1 MSESDRVV
9 IVGAGHAAGEC
20 ATALRQEG
28 FSGPIQVIG
37 AERHLPYQRPPL
49 SKAYLAGQVGPE
61 ALTLKA
67 QATYQ
72 RGSIEMLLNTEV
84 TRIDRAQHQVETAD
98 GAHHR
103 YAKLVLATGGRARR
117 LNASLAARAS
127 GCGNLHYLR
136 TIDDVDRI
144 RPQFS
149 PGFRLT
155 IIGGGYIGLEV
166 AAVAIKHGL
175 AVIVL
180 EALPRVLAR
189 VTAPEISAFY
199 ERVHGEAGVDVRT
212 HAAIE
217 SFELDNS
224 GDAIAAVR
232 TSRGRIATD
241 LVIAG
246 IGLEPNVELASAAG
260 LETEDGICVDEFTR
274 TSDPD
279 IHAIGDCANQPNAA
293 LGRRLRLESVPNAVE
308 QGRAAA
314 AVIAGK
320 PRPYQPVPWFWS
332 DQYDLKLQMVGISRN
347 FDQLV
352 IRGSTAER
360 HFIGFYL
367 CAGRIVAA
375 DAVSRPAE
383 FMVAKRMVAA
393 CAVVDPAR
401 LADCT
406 VPLKSLIAA

>member
-28 FSGPIQVIG
+28 FTGPILVIG

-49 SKAYLAGQVGPE
+49 SKAYLAGQMGVE
-61 ALTLKA
+61 ALTLRPH
-67 QATYQ
+67 ATYE

-84 TRIDRAQHQVETAD
+84 TRIDRAQREVETAD
-98 GAHHR
+98 GSRHR
-103 YAKLVLATGGRARR
+103 YAKLVLALGGRARR
-117 LNASLAARAS
+117 LDSRLAARARD
-127 GCGNLHYLR
+127 CGNFHYLR

-144 RPQFS
+144 RAQFS
-149 PGFRLT
+149 PGFRLA

-175 AVIVL
+175 AVTVI

-212 HAAIE
+212 NSIIE
-217 SFELDNS
+217 SFELDES
-224 GDAIAAVR
+224 GDAVAAVA
-232 TSRGRIATD
+232 TSRGRIAAD

-246 IGLEPNVELASAAG
+246 IGLQPNVELAGAAG
-260 LETEDGICVDEFTR
+260 LKTEDGIWVDEFTR
-274 TSDPD
+274 TGDPD
-279 IHAIGDCANQPNAA
+279 IHAIGDCSNHPNAA

-320 PRPYQPVPWFWS
+320 LRPYQAVPWFWS
-332 DQYDLKLQMVGISRN
+332 DQYDLKLQMVGISR
-347 FDQLV
+347 DYERLV

-360 HFIGFYL
+360 NFIGFYL
-367 CAGRIVAA
+367 RGGRIIAA
-375 DAVSRPAE
+375 DAVSRPGE

-393 CAVVDPAR
+393 QTPVDPAR
-401 LADCT
+401 LADST
-406 VPLKSLIAA
+406 IALKSLSTP

>member
-28 FSGPIQVIG
+28 FTGPIRVIG

-49 SKAYLAGQVGPE
+49 SKAYLAGQMGVE
-61 ALTLKA
+61 ALTLRQRA
-67 QATYQ
+67 AYE

-84 TRIDRAQHQVETAD
+84 TRIDRAQRRVETAD
-98 GAHHR
+98 GARHR

-117 LNASLAARAS
+117 LDSSLTARARD
-127 GCGNLHYLR
+127 CGNFHTLR

-175 AVIVL
+175 VVTVI

-212 HAAIE
+212 NSTIE
-217 SFELDNS
+217 SFELDES
-224 GDAIAAVR
+224 GDAIAAVA
-232 TSRGRIATD
+232 TSRGRIAAD
-241 LVIAG
+241 LVIVG
-246 IGLEPNVELASAAG
+246 IGLQPNVELASAAG
-260 LETEDGICVDEFTR
+260 LKTEDGIWVDEFTR

-279 IHAIGDCANQPNAA
+279 IHAIGDCTNQPNAA

-332 DQYDLKLQMVGISRN
+332 DQYDLKLQMVGISR
-347 FDQLV
+347 DYDRLV

-360 HFIGFYL
+360 HFIGLYL
-367 CAGRIVAA
+367 RGGRIIAA

-383 FMVAKRMVAA
+383 FMVAKRLVAA
-393 CAVVDPAR
+393 QTPVDPAR
-401 LADCT
+401 LADST
-406 VPLKSLIAA
+406 VALKSLIAS